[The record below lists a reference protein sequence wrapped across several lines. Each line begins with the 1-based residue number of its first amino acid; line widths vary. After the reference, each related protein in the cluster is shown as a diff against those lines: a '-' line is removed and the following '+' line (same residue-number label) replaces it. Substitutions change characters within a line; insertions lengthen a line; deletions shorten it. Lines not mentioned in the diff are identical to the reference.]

1 MSWNYFIWAHRL
13 HEKPDNNNGS
23 LICLELS
30 SKYGMLLIEKSSKTK
45 LKIQRN
51 FCTNR
56 IVGMKGLNKKTL
68 IRKRNSLWHKAI
80 KLGILQSKKNV
91 MCSNQSIETSQL
103 HCRRKGTVLFYR
115 YHAKAT
121 LSVDC
126 TVHKHKSKH
135 THNAA
140 HNKTIKVGDISC
152 MTSVSRWFHNR
163 NLLLI

>member
-1 MSWNYFIWAHRL
+1 MVATF
-13 HEKPDNNNGS
+13 
-23 LICLELS
+23 CLELL
-30 SKYGMLLIEKSSKTK
+30 SKYGMLLIETSSKTM

-51 FCTNR
+51 FCANR
-56 IVGMKGLNKKTL
+56 IVSMKGLNKKML

-80 KLGILQSKKNV
+80 KLGFLQSKKNV

-103 HCRRKGTVLFYR
+103 HCKRKGTVLFDQQ
-115 YHAKAT
+115 HAKST

-126 TVHKHKSKH
+126 TMHKQKSKH

-140 HNKTIKVGDISC
+140 HNESNKVGDISC